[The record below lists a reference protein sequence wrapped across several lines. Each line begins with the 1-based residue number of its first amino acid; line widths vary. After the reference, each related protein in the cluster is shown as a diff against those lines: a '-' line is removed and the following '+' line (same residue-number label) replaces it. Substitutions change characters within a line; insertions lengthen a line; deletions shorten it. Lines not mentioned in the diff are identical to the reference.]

1 MKKLLFSALVGAMI
15 ISCSRDN
22 DNTNPTTPQKPATSE
37 IGILPVKFTSSNG
50 KIATMTYNGNKLA
63 KIIDDGTIWN
73 VTYNG
78 NLIKSIKS
86 DGNLYEFNYDS
97 NGNLISEKL
106 IIYDDDNTTKSE
118 EIEFTYNLNGSNITG
133 QKINKL
139 YLTNGTLNE
148 TKTSTIN
155 YTLDAQKRPLT
166 TKTEYKRYSPANV
179 LTFETKMLSTY
190 QYANY
195 NNIVKNIV
203 GFDKLVY
210 SDFILDDELPFDIIS
225 YLKEE
230 VTHTNYSSGVPTPA
244 SGGFVNELKYEH
256 TVNSNNYPIKKEN
269 LKKNSTTGQFQK
281 NGSYQT
287 IEYNK

>member
-1 MKKLLFSALVGAMI
+1 MKKLLFSALMGAMI

-22 DNTNPTTPQKPATSE
+22 DNTNPTTPQTPATNE
-37 IGILPVKFTSSNG
+37 TGILPVKFTSSNG
-50 KIATMTYNGNKLA
+50 KIATMIYNGNKLA

-106 IIYDDDNTTKSE
+106 IIYYNDNTTKSE

-166 TKTEYKRYSPANV
+166 TKTEYKRYSPANI
-179 LTFETKMLSTY
+179 LTFEKKMLSTY

-230 VTHTNYSSGVPTPA
+230 V
-244 SGGFVNELKYEH
+244 
-256 TVNSNNYPIKKEN
+256 PIR
-269 LKKNSTTGQFQK
+269 
-281 NGSYQT
+281 T
-287 IEYNK
+287 IQVAFPLLLLEDL

>member
-1 MKKLLFSALVGAMI
+1 M
-15 ISCSRDN
+15 R
-22 DNTNPTTPQKPATSE
+22 Q
-37 IGILPVKFTSSNG
+37 
-50 KIATMTYNGNKLA
+50 KLA
-63 KIIDDGTIWN
+63 
-73 VTYNG
+73 
-78 NLIKSIKS
+78 
-86 DGNLYEFNYDS
+86 
-97 NGNLISEKL
+97 
-106 IIYDDDNTTKSE
+106 
-118 EIEFTYNLNGSNITG
+118 
-133 QKINKL
+133 
-139 YLTNGTLNE
+139 
-148 TKTSTIN
+148 TIN

-230 VTHTNYSSGVPTPA
+230 VTHTNYSGGVPTPA

-269 LKKNSTTGQFQK
+269 LEKNSTTGQFQK
-281 NGSYQT
+281 NGYYQT

>member
-1 MKKLLFSALVGAMI
+1 MKKILFSALVGAMI

-22 DNTNPTTPQKPATSE
+22 DNTNPTTPQTPATNE
-37 IGILPVKFTSSNG
+37 TGILPVKFTSSNG

-63 KIIDDGTIWN
+63 KIIDDGIIWN

-106 IIYDDDNTTKSE
+106 IIYYDDNTTKNE

-230 VTHTNYSSGVPTPA
+230 VTHTNYSGGVPTPA

-269 LKKNSTTGQFQK
+269 LEKNSTTGQFQK
-281 NGSYQT
+281 SGYYRT

>member
-1 MKKLLFSALVGAMI
+1 MKIIIFVQLILMKKLLFSALVGAMI

-22 DNTNPTTPQKPATSE
+22 DNTNPTTPQTPATNE

-106 IIYDDDNTTKSE
+106 IIYDDNTTKSE

-210 SDFILDDELPFDIIS
+210 SDL
-225 YLKEE
+225 Y
-230 VTHTNYSSGVPTPA
+230 
-244 SGGFVNELKYEH
+244 
-256 TVNSNNYPIKKEN
+256 
-269 LKKNSTTGQFQK
+269 
-281 NGSYQT
+281 
-287 IEYNK
+287 

>member
-1 MKKLLFSALVGAMI
+1 MKRLLFSALMGAMM

-22 DNTNPTTPQKPATSE
+22 DNTNPTTPQTPATNE
-37 IGILPVKFTSSNG
+37 TGILPVKFTSSNG

-86 DGNLYEFNYDS
+86 DRNLYEFNYDS

-106 IIYDDDNTTKSE
+106 IIYDDNTTKNE

-166 TKTEYKRYSPANV
+166 TKTEYKKYSPANV

-230 VTHTNYSSGVPTPA
+230 VTNTNYSSGVPSPA
-244 SGGFVNELKYEH
+244 PGGFVNELKYEH

-269 LKKNSTTGQFQK
+269 LEKNSTTGQFQK
-281 NGSYQT
+281 NGYYHT

>member
-1 MKKLLFSALVGAMI
+1 MKKLLFSAFVGAMI

-22 DNTNPTTPQKPATSE
+22 DSTNPTTPQTPATNE

-106 IIYDDDNTTKSE
+106 IIYYDDNITKNE

-166 TKTEYKRYSPANV
+166 TKTEYKRYSPANI
-179 LTFETKMLSTY
+179 LTFETKMFSTY

-244 SGGFVNELKYEH
+244 PGGFVNELKYEH

>member
-1 MKKLLFSALVGAMI
+1 MKKLLFSALVGALI

-22 DNTNPTTPQKPATSE
+22 DNTNPTTPQTPATNE
-37 IGILPVKFTSSNG
+37 TGILPVKFTSSNG

-106 IIYDDDNTTKSE
+106 IIYYDDNTTKNE

-179 LTFETKMLSTY
+179 LTFEKKCSVLINMLT
-190 QYANY
+190 
-195 NNIVKNIV
+195 
-203 GFDKLVY
+203 
-210 SDFILDDELPFDIIS
+210 II
-225 YLKEE
+225 
-230 VTHTNYSSGVPTPA
+230 
-244 SGGFVNELKYEH
+244 
-256 TVNSNNYPIKKEN
+256 I
-269 LKKNSTTGQFQK
+269 
-281 NGSYQT
+281 
-287 IEYNK
+287 

>member
-1 MKKLLFSALVGAMI
+1 MKKLLFSALMGAMI

-22 DNTNPTTPQKPATSE
+22 DNTNPTTPQTPATSE
-37 IGILPVKFTSSNG
+37 TGILPVKFTSSNG

-106 IIYDDDNTTKSE
+106 IIYYDDNTTKNE

-166 TKTEYKRYSPANV
+166 TKTEYKKYSPANV
-179 LTFETKMLSTY
+179 LTFEKKCSVLINMLT
-190 QYANY
+190 
-195 NNIVKNIV
+195 
-203 GFDKLVY
+203 
-210 SDFILDDELPFDIIS
+210 II
-225 YLKEE
+225 
-230 VTHTNYSSGVPTPA
+230 
-244 SGGFVNELKYEH
+244 
-256 TVNSNNYPIKKEN
+256 I
-269 LKKNSTTGQFQK
+269 
-281 NGSYQT
+281 
-287 IEYNK
+287 

>member
-1 MKKLLFSALVGAMI
+1 MKKLLFSALMGAMI

-22 DNTNPTTPQKPATSE
+22 DNTNPTTPQTPATNE
-37 IGILPVKFTSSNG
+37 TGILPMKFTSSNG
-50 KIATMTYNGNKLA
+50 KIATM
-63 KIIDDGTIWN
+63 
-73 VTYNG
+73 TYNG

-106 IIYDDDNTTKSE
+106 IIYYDDNTTKNE

-179 LTFETKMLSTY
+179 LTFEKKMLSTY

-230 VTHTNYSSGVPTPA
+230 VTNTNYSSGVPSPA
-244 SGGFVNELKYEH
+244 PGGFVNELKYEH

-269 LKKNSTTGQFQK
+269 LEKNSTTGQFQK
-281 NGSYQT
+281 SGYYHT

>member
-22 DNTNPTTPQKPATSE
+22 DNTNPTTPQTPATSE
-37 IGILPVKFTSSNG
+37 TGILPVKFTSSNG

-106 IIYDDDNTTKSE
+106 IIYYNDNTTKNE
-118 EIEFTYNLNGSNITG
+118 EIEFTYNITG

-230 VTHTNYSSGVPTPA
+230 VTNTNYSSGVPSPA
-244 SGGFVNELKYEH
+244 PGGFVNELKYEH

-269 LKKNSTTGQFQK
+269 LEKNSTTGQFQK
-281 NGSYQT
+281 NGYYHT

>member
-1 MKKLLFSALVGAMI
+1 MKKFFFTALVGAMM
-15 ISCSRDN
+15 ISCNRDN
-22 DNTNPTTPQKPATSE
+22 DDTGSVTNDTS
-37 IGILPVKFTSSNG
+37 ILPVKFTSSKG
-50 KIATMTYNGNKLA
+50 KVATMTYNGNKLA

-230 VTHTNYSSGVPTPA
+230 VTNTNYSSGVPSP
-244 SGGFVNELKYEH
+244 GGFVNELKYEH

-269 LKKNSTTGQFQK
+269 LEKNSTTGQFQK
-281 NGSYQT
+281 SGYYRT

>member
-1 MKKLLFSALVGAMI
+1 M
-15 ISCSRDN
+15 
-22 DNTNPTTPQKPATSE
+22 
-37 IGILPVKFTSSNG
+37 
-50 KIATMTYNGNKLA
+50 
-63 KIIDDGTIWN
+63 
-73 VTYNG
+73 
-78 NLIKSIKS
+78 
-86 DGNLYEFNYDS
+86 
-97 NGNLISEKL
+97 
-106 IIYDDDNTTKSE
+106 
-118 EIEFTYNLNGSNITG
+118 
-133 QKINKL
+133 
-139 YLTNGTLNE
+139 
-148 TKTSTIN
+148 
-155 YTLDAQKRPLT
+155 DAQKRPLT

-230 VTHTNYSSGVPTPA
+230 VTNTNYSSGVPTPA
-244 SGGFVNELKYEH
+244 PGGFVNELKYEH

-269 LKKNSTTGQFQK
+269 LEKNSTTGQFQK
-281 NGSYQT
+281 SGYYRT